1 VTTERIAQDCDHF
14 SLPPPA
20 FSGIDEVKADIS
32 AFVSSCG
39 LYEEY
44 ATKLGELGGED
55 WISFRG
61 RLYVFEDFVIEW
73 LEKARAAPAG
83 AVADFLKSELA
94 KFRDVA
100 PLLKYVRG
108 EPFQQEHWA
117 ALFRKLSIEKV
128 DLAKL
133 TLGHFLAAGQAL
145 IDGAEE
151 VKTLNARATGEIAI
165 REAIGEVSSW
175 AAETSFSLTKHADA
189 SGREVA
195 LIRDWKDLTTQVS
208 DLQALLGSL
217 KESPF
222 FGGFADRVADFEKK
236 LATLDQLLAVLNPIQ
251 RKWVYLEPIFGRGAM
266 PHEQARFRRVDDEF
280 RALMS
285 SIVDDPRVFSV
296 LKVPQLVT

>member
-1 VTTERIAQDCDHF
+1 MYR
-14 SLPPPA
+14 
-20 FSGIDEVKADIS
+20 
-32 AFVSSCG
+32 
-39 LYEEY
+39 
-44 ATKLGELGGED
+44 
-55 WISFRG
+55 
-61 RLYVFEDFVIEW
+61 
-73 LEKARAAPAG
+73 
-83 AVADFLKSELA
+83 
-94 KFRDVA
+94 
-100 PLLKYVRG
+100 YVRG

-251 RKWVYLEPIFGRGAM
+251 RKWVYLEPILGRGAM